1 MERHVKT
8 ILTHQELERLM
19 ENHHKSLGDD
29 FSAET
34 LEIASSFRTIR
45 PSFEILF
52 IDPQDVKFNFGGRVA
67 AKLGGAEMYALFV
80 ATLGEE
86 ASEIINLFRGDP
98 FAYFAADHLA
108 SLYAESLANYVH
120 EEIGS
125 SATARGMKFSNRYS
139 PGYCGW
145 RVSDQKLLFAAFPD
159 SPCNVKLTEGSL
171 MYPVK
176 SVSGVVA
183 IGGEVLFAPY
193 GCETCSDKCLNKLI
207 KEI

>member
-1 MERHVKT
+1 MERHIKT
-8 ILTHQELERLM
+8 VLTLKELESLM
-19 ENHHKSLGDD
+19 ANHHKSLGDD
-29 FSAET
+29 FTAET
-34 LEIASSFRTIR
+34 LEIAASFRNIR
-45 PSFEILF
+45 PSFEIF
-52 IDPQDVKFNFGGRVA
+52 IIDPQEILFNFGGRVA
-67 AKLGGAEMYALFV
+67 AKLGCAEKFALFV

-86 ASEIINLFRGDP
+86 ASETINLFRGDP

-108 SLYAESLANYVH
+108 SLYAESLADYVH
-120 EEIGS
+120 DFIG
-125 SATARGMKFSNRYS
+125 AAAEGMGMKYSNRYS

-183 IGGEVLFAPY
+183 TGREVSFAKY
-193 GCETCSDKCLNKLI
+193 GCETCSDKCLNKLN

>member
-8 ILTHQELERLM
+8 VLTLKELENLM

-34 LEIASSFRTIR
+34 LEIAASFRTIR
-45 PSFEILF
+45 PSFEILL
-52 IDPQDVKFNFGGRVA
+52 IKPQEINFNFGGRVA
-67 AKLGGAEMYALFV
+67 AKLGCAEFYALFV

-125 SATARGMKFSNRYS
+125 AATSSGMKFSNRYS

-145 RVSDQKLLFAAFPD
+145 RVSDQKLLFASFPD
-159 SPCNVKLTEGSL
+159 SPCNVRLTEGSL

-183 IGGEVLFAPY
+183 IGREVSFSPY